1 MQLGQL
7 HSEGDMGGE
16 GIVVPNH
23 PGARGESLAE
33 LRRRDVVR
41 KRAGG
46 PRTADFRSREVRP
59 KGISASHRSEWF
71 TRVDHGVWKLEKQK
85 ICVSPCLVSG
95 LVFSFGFVG
104 LVVKYHGRLRRYAS
118 VARHRQRISP
128 SIVVAVTGFLFR
140 PLEFTSHTA

>member
-1 MQLGQL
+1 
-7 HSEGDMGGE
+7 MGGE

-46 PRTADFRSREVRP
+46 PRTADFRSREVN
-59 KGISASHRSEWF
+59 GISASHRSEWF

-118 VARHRQRISP
+118 VAHHRQRISP
-128 SIVVAVTGFLFR
+128 SIVVTGSFPAAR
-140 PLEFTSHTA
+140 IHSHTV